1 MRWTW
6 RGKFAILS
14 SLQRWARQRRQ
25 LSPALPHA
33 PWKLAEPVVYSL
45 IALCQRC
52 CQKGSFFLL
61 GLPCRY
67 NFHLTIFPSQ
77 DENVG
82 VMLISYWVLSLR
94 ASRAHLL
101 APLASKK
108 CQGIASNRA
117 VCWVTTQTAELCRHP
132 FQTKLALYYGFPAAA
147 RHVQIVV

>member
-1 MRWTW
+1 LRWTW
-6 RGKFAILS
+6 RGKGPILS
-14 SLQRWARQRRQ
+14 FVQRWARQRRQ
-25 LSPALPHA
+25 LSAALPYA
-33 PWKLAEPVVYSL
+33 PWKLPEPVVCSL
-45 IALCQRC
+45 IGLCQRS
-52 CQKGSFFLL
+52 CQKGSLFLL
-61 GLPCRY
+61 GLPCRHY
-67 NFHLTIFPSQ
+67 FHLTILPSQ

-82 VMLISYWVLSLR
+82 VMLASYWVLSLR

-117 VCWVTTQTAELCRHP
+117 VCWVTTQTAESCRHP